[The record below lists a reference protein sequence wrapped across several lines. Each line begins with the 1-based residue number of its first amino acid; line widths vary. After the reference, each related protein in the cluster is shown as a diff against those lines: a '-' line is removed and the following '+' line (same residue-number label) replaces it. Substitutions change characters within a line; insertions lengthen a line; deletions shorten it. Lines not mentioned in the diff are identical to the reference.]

1 MNYSVAG
8 IFKIHFTFQSGYI
21 PTQRK
26 VHLHMKYVL
35 YIPIWLYSNK
45 AASLLYCTYE
55 GTLHS
60 NLVIFQPQQIILSLY
75 RHYLYIP
82 IWLYSNSAVR
92 SCNEQIFSLHSN
104 LVIFQPSHY
113 NTTYLQ
119 TLKAAFCR
127 PSFFNPSYRNIFC
140 ELFLLSLFRPLLQ

>member
-1 MNYSVAG
+1 MKTLHSNLVIFQHFIADIRQDLTQLYIPIWLYSNRIRECKRSKQG
-8 IFKIHFTFQSGYI
+8 RFTFQSGYI
-21 PTQRK
+21 PTESGQIWGGK
-26 VHLHMKYVL
+26 TLL

-45 AASLLYCTYE
+45 PFYCSC
-55 GTLHS
+55 HS
-60 NLVIFQPQQIILSLY
+60 AQI
-75 RHYLYIP
+75 
-82 IWLYSNSAVR
+82 
-92 SCNEQIFSLHSN
+92 SLHSN

>member
-1 MNYSVAG
+1 MLA
-8 IFKIHFTFQSGYI
+8 FTFQSGYI
-21 PTQRK
+21 PTILLSIIQFK
-26 VHLHMKYVL
+26 KNKL
-35 YIPIWLYSNK
+35 YIPIWLYSN
-45 AASLLYCTYE
+45 ATSLEPLFVP
-55 GTLHS
+55 TL
-60 NLVIFQPQQIILSLY
+60 
-75 RHYLYIP
+75 LYIP
-82 IWLYSNSAVR
+82 IWLYSNYVKAEFNVAVP
-92 SCNEQIFSLHSN
+92 IFTFQSGYIPTLKNAVTSFGFISPLHSN